1 MGIACVADSVT
12 SARGAKV
19 KRRRGGVWS
28 ITARDA
34 LMHARMLAIAF
45 WSIAALWPFLGTGM
59 KDPAGHLRGVDFINF
74 YTMGVLAR
82 TGRVSEIYD
91 FRAFH
96 RAQTAVVPAS
106 RDNLYP
112 PVYPPQTALLF
123 APLTV
128 ISYGKAAWI
137 WALLSIAAYLL
148 IVRAAIRI
156 TSGPV
161 DHSLL
166 WAGALAFPPFWL
178 TVMNGQVT
186 MILLGTFFAAWMAL
200 RRRQNF
206 LAGAALGLV
215 AIKPQFGLPLVVV
228 VIAGREWAMLAGAA
242 ASVATQVAVIWL
254 TMGSDALRAYW
265 TFIPAILGNADVL
278 EAKPFN
284 SHSIRSLTRLLPAP
298 IGAMV
303 WTVASGWVLWQV
315 AAVWR
320 STAPLSIRFGTTI
333 LAAVLVNPHLIVYDA
348 TVLVLPLIWFGDW
361 LSDCVGAREAATY
374 GTSVYWLCAALL
386 FPLAAIIKVQPSV
399 FLMLWM
405 LAHVSRLALSRVPPT
420 GVPGAS
426 TCG

>member
-1 MGIACVADSVT
+1 M
-12 SARGAKV
+12 R
-19 KRRRGGVWS
+19 
-28 ITARDA
+28 
-34 LMHARMLAIAF
+34 
-45 WSIAALWPFLGTGM
+45 
-59 KDPAGHLRGVDFINF
+59 DPAGHLRGVDFINF

-91 FRAFH
+91 LTAFH
-96 RAQTAVVPAS
+96 RAQTALVPAS
-106 RDNLYP
+106 SRDLYP

-128 ISYGKAAWI
+128 ISYGKAASI

-156 TSGPV
+156 TGGPIA
-161 DHSLL
+161 DDSLL

-186 MILLGTFFAAWMAL
+186 LILLGAFFAAWIAL

-242 ASVATQVAVIWL
+242 ASVATQAAVVWL
-254 TMGSDALRAYW
+254 TMGSDALWGYW

-284 SHSIRSLTRLLPAP
+284 SHSIRSLTGLLPGP

-303 WTVASGWVLWQV
+303 WTVASGWVLWRV
-315 AAVWR
+315 AQVWR
-320 STAPLSIRFGTTI
+320 STAPLNIRLGTTI

-348 TVLVLPLIWFGDW
+348 TVLVLPLIWFGAW
-361 LSDCVGAREAATY
+361 LSDRVGALEAGTY
-374 GTSVYWLCAALL
+374 GTRVYWLCAAFLV
-386 FPLAAIIKVQPSV
+386 PLAAIIKVQPSV

-405 LAHVSRLALSRVPPT
+405 LAYISRLALSRVAPT
-420 GVPGAS
+420 GATRSS